1 MVPVKSALRLIRAVP
16 SKGEGV
22 GKARGATRE
31 SASAN
36 SIGVVIAAPL
46 RPCRWNR
53 AWQMIESM
61 VAGTPADTWRGLQ
74 GAPSI
79 TGAGGSGVASGPGQ

>member
-1 MVPVKSALRLIRAVP
+1 MLSY
-16 SKGEGV
+16 GEGA
-22 GKARGATRE
+22 GNARGATRE

-46 RPCRWNR
+46 RLCRWYR

-61 VAGTPADTWRGLQ
+61 LAGTPADTWRGLH
-74 GAPSI
+74 GVPSTI
-79 TGAGGSGVASGPGQ
+79 GAGGSGVASGPGQ